1 MRWNIERHSGPAAR
15 HLELPPAEHR
25 EVRILDVVRP
35 VVILG
40 SSQDEAGFDA
50 GRAAAA
56 GVDVVRRPSGGGAV
70 LVVPGKAL
78 WADVFLPAG
87 DALWHND
94 VGVAFHW
101 LGRAWAQALVE
112 VGVTAHAYQG
122 AMRHTA
128 WSKVVCFAG
137 LGPGEVTHGPGGA
150 KIVGLSQRRTR
161 TYVRFQ
167 CCVVLRWNPDAL
179 VALLAGPP
187 PEGASVDDL
196 AHVATGI
203 GPEKGE
209 PLLTAFA
216 EVLAAL

>member
-1 MRWNIERHSGPAAR
+1 MRWNLERLSGRAAG
-15 HLELPPAEHR
+15 HLDLPPAEHR
-25 EVRILDVVRP
+25 EVRILDLVRP
-35 VVILG
+35 AVILG
-40 SSQDEAGFDA
+40 SGQPEDGVDA

-70 LVVPGKAL
+70 LVVPGAAL

-87 DALWHND
+87 DPLWHND

-101 LGRAWAQALVE
+101 LGRAWGRALTA
-112 VGVTAHAYQG
+112 VGVTAHPYQG
-122 AMRHTA
+122 PMRHTP

-150 KIVGLSQRRTR
+150 KLVGLSQRRTR
-161 TYVRFQ
+161 TYARFQ
-167 CCVVLRWNPDAL
+167 CCVILRWNPDTL
-179 VALLAGPP
+179 VHLLAGPP
-187 PEGASVDDL
+187 PEGASVADL

-203 GPEKGE
+203 GPDKAE

-216 EVLAAL
+216 EVLDTL